1 MSLPPVE
8 SGPPRA
14 LSRRQVR
21 ERTAHALA
29 TRAESSSEKRRQ
41 ELLEYVV
48 SINMDVA
55 KAVALRYANRG
66 IETDDLLQ
74 VAYTALTRAARD
86 FDPGRHDEF
95 LSYAVPTM
103 RGELKK
109 HFRDRGW
116 MVRPPR
122 RIQEAQ
128 GRIARAESTL
138 GQELG
143 RSPKPTE
150 IADHLGLPLDEV
162 IEAMAADGCFT
173 PASLDRPVDSLDGAA
188 TLGDLLGDPDLSQP
202 AAEARAILAPVVPQL
217 TERDRRILYLRFFEE
232 RTQEQIGEEIG
243 VTQMQVS
250 RLLRRILRD
259 LRTELDKAEP
269 AILASVPTARRDG
282 EALLHLDREGSH

>member
-1 MSLPPVE
+1 VR
-8 SGPPRA
+8 SGGTACA
-14 LSRRQVR
+14 LSRRQAR
-21 ERTAHALA
+21 ERTAHALV
-29 TRAESSSEKRRQ
+29 TRAESRSEKRRQ

-55 KAVALRYANRG
+55 RAVALRYANRG
-66 IETDDLLQ
+66 LETDDLLQ

-86 FDPGRHDEF
+86 FDPSRHDEF
-95 LSYAVPTM
+95 LSYAVPTI
-103 RGELKK
+103 RGEVKK

-128 GRIARAESTL
+128 GRIAQAEGAL
-138 GQELG
+138 WQELG

-150 IADHLGLPLDEV
+150 IAAHLGLPLDEV

-173 PASLDRPVDSLDGAA
+173 PASLDRPVDSLNGVT
-188 TLGDLLGDPDLSQP
+188 TLGDLLGERDPDRL
-202 AAEARAILAPVVPQL
+202 AAEARAVLAPVVTRL
-217 TERDRRILYLRFFEE
+217 AERDRRILYLRFFEE

-250 RLLRRILRD
+250 RLLTRILRD
-259 LRTELDKAEP
+259 LRAELGKAEP
-269 AILASVPTARRDG
+269 VAAGSVGLRKSG
-282 EALLHLDREGSH
+282 